1 MHQFSGVTEI
11 VHDSLGHADCLGS
24 GYIMR
29 RAAVEDVGGFPIE
42 SLSEDVCCS
51 ARLLGAGWKTCFI
64 PESLQ
69 HGSVPESYNAHVK
82 QRTRWVSTF
91 HEDDYLREAVTN
103 NNQFVGHV
111 QTAIMFK
118 FRLFGAV
125 GKHLTWRQRAVGM
138 SFDLKHLI
146 QAPLALIYLALPMTL
161 LCGYPFV
168 LWSDMQQLKILI
180 RLVSVHMLCRWAHQ
194 LVLAVIAR
202 RVNKN
207 FDVRLPSYDTDLEQ
221 FLSPY
226 IFVAYIRSFILPAKL
241 GGRKTGFTSTGS
253 IASAM
258 NERSKEN
265 RASLPRRVWIVV
277 VHQMAWVHLLFILA
291 IVAGVTLTLLRCFLP
306 DGLER
311 IRSAYIIGN
320 ATTTRDKL
328 VYLITRL
335 GWPPLFWLQSTVSAL
350 TPFVSMPPD
359 IECTENSM
367 RRKVSLTN
375 TIATTGLRNLPSN
388 SPQP

>member
-1 MHQFSGVTEI
+1 
-11 VHDSLGHADCLGS
+11 
-24 GYIMR
+24 
-29 RAAVEDVGGFPIE
+29 
-42 SLSEDVCCS
+42 
-51 ARLLGAGWKTCFI
+51 
-64 PESLQ
+64 
-69 HGSVPESYNAHVK
+69 
-82 QRTRWVSTF
+82 
-91 HEDDYLREAVTN
+91 
-103 NNQFVGHV
+103 
-111 QTAIMFK
+111 MFK

-125 GKHLTWRQRAVGM
+125 GKHLTWRQRAVGI

-146 QAPLALIYLALPMTL
+146 QAPLALIYLALPFTL

-180 RLVSVHMLCRWAHQ
+180 RLVSVHMLCRWGHQ
-194 LVLAVIAR
+194 MVLVLIAS
-202 RVNKN
+202 RVNKQ

-241 GGRKTGFTSTGS
+241 GGKKTGFTSTGS

-258 NERSKEN
+258 DERSKEN
-265 RASLPRRVWIVV
+265 RVSLPRRVWIVV

-320 ATTTRDKL
+320 AITTREKL
-328 VYLITRL
+328 IYLITRL

-350 TPFVSMPPD
+350 TPFVSTRRMP
-359 IECTENSM
+359 ELNRENP
-367 RRKVSLTN
+367 LTN
-375 TIATTGLRNLPSN
+375 ITVSQVYAICPPTVPNREDLLDRDPKTGIAYPKETSKRLQKTKLGSWRYWRGGFVILYTWALLIGSAWL
-388 SPQP
+388 